1 MSSPSLIRKTMR
13 ESIGSILRNATADL
27 KRMWRSLTITDLAY
41 KAIAFAALTPAITLL
56 LYWLRSGTPDR
67 VIADVEIPL
76 FFLTTTAG
84 IASLILG
91 TSLIVAISALET
103 ACLMAIGFGSTNGKI
118 LSPRAAL
125 RFGAARA
132 PNVLRMSAH
141 MVLRLIAGAIP
152 FLLVAG
158 LTYLALLREHDINF
172 YLARRP
178 SEFWIAA
185 AIVVIIAAGI
195 IAAVARTAAR
205 WALAMPLLL
214 FENVHPRHAL
224 GESARRTSG
233 SHSLI
238 IATLAAWAI
247 VSIALFAATTWFV
260 NFVGLTIAPRLAGS
274 IASLLLFVAVLTIG
288 SVVLALVVGVVNAS
302 MFALIITQLY
312 RTVGKVQATAAIL
325 APYLAYEAKR
335 LSRRTVRAIVAL
347 GLLAAVGL
355 SLVAFLVNRN
365 QRPVLIIAHRG
376 SSLTAPEN
384 TLAAFRLAADQKT
397 DFIELD
403 VQESA
408 DGQVLVAHDSDLMKV
423 AQEPTKI
430 WEGDA
435 ATLRSIDIGSYKD
448 RRFASERVPTLAEA
462 LAVCK
467 GRCRV
472 VVELKSYGHNQQLE
486 QRVIDVV
493 EAAGMQ
499 NDCIFMSLDH
509 GMARKL
515 KELRPAWRVG
525 LLVAKSIGDLTELK
539 ADFLAVEARMATR
552 RFVRQAH
559 SAGQDVYVWTVNDP
573 AWMFVALSRGVDG
586 LITDKPDQARRVV
599 EVREQM
605 STPQRFLAAE
615 LIRLGASTEAL
626 EAENALRP

>member
-1 MSSPSLIRKTMR
+1 MLESLSPIFRS
-13 ESIGSILRNATADL
+13 ATTDA
-27 KRMWRSLTITDLAY
+27 KRLWRSLAITDLAY
-41 KAIAFAALTPAITLL
+41 KAIAFAALMPAVTLL
-56 LYWLRSGTPDR
+56 LYWLRAGASER

-76 FFLTTTAG
+76 FFLTTPAG
-84 IASLILG
+84 IISLILG
-91 TSLIVAISALET
+91 ASMVVAISALET
-103 ACLMAIGFGSTNGKI
+103 ACLIAIGFGGVNGRI
-118 LSPRAAL
+118 LSPRSAL
-125 RFGAARA
+125 RFGAVHA
-132 PNVLRMSAH
+132 PNVLRLSGH
-141 MVLRLIAGAIP
+141 MALGVIAGAIP
-152 FLLVAG
+152 FLLTGG
-158 LTYLALLREHDINF
+158 LTYLMLLRDHDINF

-178 SEFWIAA
+178 SEFWIAG
-185 AIVVIIAAGI
+185 AIVVLIVAGI
-195 IAAVARTAAR
+195 LAALVRTVAR

-214 FENVHPRHAL
+214 FEKVHPRHAL
-224 GESARRTSG
+224 AESARRTSG
-233 SHSLI
+233 SRSLV
-238 IATLAAWAI
+238 IATLAGWALI
-247 VSIALFAATTWFV
+247 SIALIAATTWFV

-274 IASLLLFVAVLTIG
+274 VTLLLLFVAVLTIG
-288 SVVLALVVGVVNAS
+288 SVVLALAVGIVNVS
-302 MFALIITQLY
+302 MFALLITRLY
-312 RTVGKVQATAAIL
+312 LSVGQAKAVPTIL
-325 APYLAYEAKR
+325 MPYFVHETKR
-335 LSRRTVRAIVAL
+335 LSKRALTAIVAVGVLVAL
-347 GLLAAVGL
+347 GVSLA
-355 SLVAFLVNRN
+355 AFLVNRD
-365 QRPVLIIAHRG
+365 QSPVLIIAHRG

-423 AQEPTKI
+423 ARAPTKI

-435 ATLRSIDIGSYKD
+435 ATLRAIDIGSYKD
-448 RRFASERVPTLAEA
+448 ARFAAERVPTLAEA

-486 QRVIDVV
+486 QRVVDVV

-509 GMARKL
+509 PMARKL
-515 KELRPAWRVG
+515 KELRPNWRVG
-525 LLVAKSIGDLTELK
+525 LLVAKSIGDLTDLK

-552 RFVRQAH
+552 SFIRQVH
-559 SAGQDVYVWTVNDP
+559 GAGQDVYIWTVNDP

-586 LITDKPDQARRVV
+586 LITDKPDEARRVV
-599 EVREQM
+599 ELRAQM
-605 STPQRFLAAE
+605 STPQRFLAAQ